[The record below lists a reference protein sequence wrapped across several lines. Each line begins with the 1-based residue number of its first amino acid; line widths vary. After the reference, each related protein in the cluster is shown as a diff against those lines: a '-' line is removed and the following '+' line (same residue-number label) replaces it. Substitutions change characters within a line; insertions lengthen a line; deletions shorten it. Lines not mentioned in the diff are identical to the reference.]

1 MGRDVLRTRLLI
13 RPAFDFAGTEMEA
26 QKRKAQQ
33 RAWEKQEKMIKALK
47 ASGQSKN
54 KAEQTAKNKSRET
67 GGAKK
72 KKGDAVATGQEAQ
85 DTKELIER

>member
-1 MGRDVLRTRLLI
+1 
-13 RPAFDFAGTEMEA
+13 MEA

-47 ASGQSKN
+47 ASGQSKT
-54 KAEQTAKNKSRET
+54 KAEATAKSKSRES

-72 KKGDAVATGQEAQ
+72 KKSDAVATGQEAQ
-85 DTKELIER
+85 EAKELIERCVRTQTPHALPRSP